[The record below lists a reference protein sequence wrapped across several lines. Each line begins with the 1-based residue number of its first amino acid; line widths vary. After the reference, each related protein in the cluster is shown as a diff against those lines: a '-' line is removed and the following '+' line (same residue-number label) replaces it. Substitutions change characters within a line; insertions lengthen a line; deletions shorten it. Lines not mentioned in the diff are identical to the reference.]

1 MPLEDLTALEQQ
13 SRCDEPGEVRGSD
26 RSDESA
32 LEVSMGRYSAK
43 DIKLGKT
50 KKKSKYRK
58 MARNNDVSALEE
70 SSAD

>member
-1 MPLEDLTALEQQ
+1 MTALEQQ
-13 SRCDEPGEVRGSD
+13 SGCDEPGQVRGSE

-32 LEVSMGRYSAK
+32 LELSMGRNGGK
-43 DIKLGKT
+43 DMKLGKT